1 LRSIFA
7 ADPPVT
13 INQTIVLGLLRE
25 GEIFFTEKKCAKE
38 VDPGVVLRL
47 KLFFLLGGA
56 TRFFLRGG
64 AFLFPFFFL
73 RKNSTTISVRE
84 AFFLFSLLS
93 FLEDGS
99 NRNESEVFSAN
110 SWAEAFDQ
118 ASRNFSVANPRL
130 WNWATSDSF
139 LFLWCHRGSLRCFL
153 SQRWEDFE
161 SSEEYSWEIG
171 RQEK

>member
-1 LRSIFA
+1 L
-7 ADPPVT
+7 
-13 INQTIVLGLLRE
+13 
-25 GEIFFTEKKCAKE
+25 
-38 VDPGVVLRL
+38 VVLRGFSCVVV
-47 KLFFLLGGA
+47 LFFSL
-56 TRFFLRGG
+56 
-64 AFLFPFFFL
+64 FFF
-73 RKNSTTISVRE
+73 RKNSTTVSVRE